1 MHYFEIYY
9 ICVDRETGLPD
20 SVSVKAADY
29 NHVVCKFNALGLH
42 LDPGQDDLMLFEF
55 ETDSEGGAH
64 CVSIRHG
71 HDYPDGKI
79 PCVIY
84 DSEEVA

>member
-1 MHYFEIYY
+1 MMHYFEIYY

-20 SVSVKAADY
+20 SVSVNAPAY
-29 NHVVCKFNALGLH
+29 TRVVCKFNALGLH
-42 LDPGQDDLMLFEF
+42 LCVDDDITLAEF
-55 ETDSEGGAH
+55 EYDGREFHTT
-64 CVSIRHG
+64 SIKHSWE
-71 HDYPDGKI
+71 YPDRRL